1 MSDLYSSL
9 GYNLRIVQEFLSIP
23 NEKFKLKM
31 ILYALSISI
40 EDKILILEK
49 IQAFLIPFSMFKD
62 IQKFMNATYDYIQKT
77 IEITGGSLNEFVRI
91 LIRTTLMG
99 FIQEYVDYVRLYQK
113 EEVFDYLTNAL
124 GKLSLQPLIINLGLL
139 LKPMYQD
146 KDYMESR
153 KQSQEVEVEYTRDS
167 EVEILIKGAIDDW
180 IESQELNLDKQ
191 DELRELLAI
200 EFKNLIEIYNVP
212 KESELYKKLLIE
224 VMEMLSLKLTVLSLM
239 DSLNDDSF
247 RLDSMT

>member
-9 GYNLRIVQEFLSIP
+9 GYNLRIVQEFLLIP
-23 NEKFKLKM
+23 DDRFKLKM

-49 IQAFLIPFSMFKD
+49 IKAFLIPFSMFRD
-62 IQKFMNATYDYIQKT
+62 IQEFMNSTYDYIQKT
-77 IEITGGSLNEFVRI
+77 IEITGGSLKEFVRI
-91 LIRTTLMG
+91 LIRTILMG
-99 FIQEYVDYVRLYQK
+99 FIQEYVDYVRLYKK

-146 KDYMESR
+146 KEYMESR
-153 KQSQEVEVEYTRDS
+153 KQLQEVEVEYTRDS
-167 EVEILIKGAIDDW
+167 EVEPLIKGAIDEW

-191 DELRELLAI
+191 DELRELIAI

>member
-1 MSDLYSSL
+1 MDDLYSSL

-23 NEKFKLKM
+23 NERFKLKM

-40 EDKILILEK
+40 EDKITILEK
-49 IQAFLIPFSMFKD
+49 LKAFLIPFSMFRE
-62 IQKFMNATYDYIQKT
+62 IQEFMNSTYDYIQKT

-113 EEVFDYLTNAL
+113 EEIFEYLTRAL

-146 KDYMESR
+146 KKYMERR

-167 EVEILIKGAIDDW
+167 EVETLIKGAIDEW

-191 DELRELLAI
+191 DDLRCQLAI
-200 EFKNLIEIYNVP
+200 EFNNLIEIYDVP
-212 KESELYKKLLIE
+212 KESELYKKLHIE

-239 DSLNDDSF
+239 DSLHDDSYS
-247 RLDSMT
+247 LDSMT